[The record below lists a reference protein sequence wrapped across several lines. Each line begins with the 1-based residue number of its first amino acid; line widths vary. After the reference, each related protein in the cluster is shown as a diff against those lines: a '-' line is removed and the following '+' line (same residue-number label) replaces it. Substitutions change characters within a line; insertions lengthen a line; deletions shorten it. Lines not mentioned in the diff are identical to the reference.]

1 MSPIEIPTI
10 TTYLEP
16 TTNVK
21 LTQKNEQ
28 ITNNE
33 YQNSGKAIQKE
44 ENFNEC
50 HNFEPSIEKDS
61 NVYNEYH
68 IYYDIS

>member
-50 HNFEPSIEKDS
+50 HNFEP
-61 NVYNEYH
+61 
-68 IYYDIS
+68 